1 MNRYI
6 SVNKFVCR
14 VTENEALR
22 TFFTLLL
29 MSHNV
34 EQRETVEH
42 DFWQNVEML
51 EPTIKEDLMNDYR
64 KTLPQLLQMT
74 KDLRLEVTE
83 YRRNVTS
90 KAA

>member
-29 MSHNV
+29 MSEH
-34 EQRETVEH
+34 RETVEH

-74 KDLRLEVTE
+74 KDLRSEVTE